1 MQKMEYKELRKRG
14 LKELKA
20 KLKGLFVEHAEI
32 IKEFRYKKY
41 KGQKLKDELA
51 SFIIG
56 KAFVRDLMQ
65 ESTATEITTTVDYS
79 KPKPEIQY
87 IKDTFEEYLGK
98 KTHISASDIK
108 NFLHSPRYYFYK
120 AFEEVKQPN
129 KENERHFPIGSAVHE
144 VILEPELFKSN
155 YIIAPKFDMRTLV
168 GKQGYAEFLVNSN
181 GKTILF
187 EDEYTMAVKMGVSA
201 SQNDT
206 FVDLIKDSYRELSCY
221 TTDEKTGLPLRMRPD
236 SFSKTKST
244 ITDIK
249 TCRESSPS
257 KFKWD
262 VRSFGYAISSAFY
275 MDFLKRENY
284 VFCAIEKSPPYETAL
299 YVLDDEMT
307 EYGRT
312 QYRMGLDLIK
322 WSMDNNYWCSYNEF
336 EILKECYELG
346 NLDEFFQIKEASE
359 KITILK

>member
-1 MQKMEYKELRKRG
+1 MEYKKLRKKG
-14 LKELKA
+14 IIELKEQLKELYA
-20 KLKGLFVEHAEI
+20 GHQEI
-32 IKEFRYKKY
+32 IKELSKNGVKR
-41 KGQKLKDELA
+41 QALKDALA
-51 SFIIG
+51 KLIID
-56 KAFVRDLMQ
+56 KAYMHDAQ
-65 ESTATEITTTVDYS
+65 EEYEPTETTTIVSDS
-79 KPKPEIQY
+79 KPKPQIEY
-87 IKDTFEEYLGK
+87 VKDTFEEYLGK

-108 NFLHSPRYYFYK
+108 NFLHSPRYYYYK
-120 AFEEVKQPN
+120 AFEEVKQKN
-129 KENERHFPIGSAVHE
+129 KETERHFPIGSAVHE

-155 YIIAPKFDMRTLV
+155 YVIAPKFDMRTKL
-168 GKQGYAEFLVNSN
+168 GKDGYAEFLLGSN

-187 EDEYTMAVKMGVSA
+187 EDEYTMAVAMGESA
-201 SQNDT
+201 SHNDT
-206 FVDLIKDSYRELSCY
+206 FVDLIKESYRELSCY
-221 TTDEKTGLPLRMRPD
+221 TVDEKTGILLRMRPD

-275 MDFLKRENY
+275 CDFLNRENY

-299 YVLDDEMT
+299 YVLDDELT
-307 EYGRT
+307 EYGRQ
-312 QYRMGLDLIK
+312 QYRMGLDLLK
-322 WSMDNNYWCSYNEF
+322 WSRDNNYWCSYNEF